1 MYRFVSI
8 SSLRRFCGIVAA
20 LLISSAAAPAADA
33 IDQRVSDLLA
43 RMSVEEKAGQ
53 LVHYCRDKDGEPD
66 AIPLASGFRPPVR
79 GKFSPREYA
88 EFINGLQRQVMDGS
102 PNHIPALIHDECLHG
117 ATAYGRATSFPQSI
131 ALAASFDP
139 DLVGAVA
146 SAIAEEERSIGV
158 RMVCAPVLNLSRDP
172 RWGRTEET
180 YGESPRLA
188 ADIGVAYVKPFRAR
202 GIATAA
208 KHMIA
213 NYGDGGA
220 DSAAVFIEQSELHN
234 VWFKPFRAALHEGG
248 SLAVTPCYNS
258 INGLP
263 THANPW
269 LLTTVLRQLWGFE
282 GIVAADYNA
291 WLIHDTHRLIAPGDP
306 DPRLDDV
313 LRCYRAGM
321 DLPWHDSAWLRPRIV
336 TAVQEG
342 RFPVALLDTVA
353 GRVLRTKALLG
364 VLDQPFADPD
374 QAEKVMHCAEHQAL
388 AKRAAVAGLTL
399 LRNDEKL
406 LPLNPEKIRRLGVA
420 GPHAAKVK
428 LGGYSRGVLPTD
440 VHPLAGLQRR
450 FGAERVVHLT
460 GTPDEMA
467 KAAAGCDAVIYCA
480 GVKEGEAVDRARFD
494 LPGADTPEV
503 RDQHPEVASTGI
515 IDKKRQDPLG
525 NQVAE
530 IRALGATGIPVVLA
544 LVAGSPVGLAP
555 VESSVRAV
563 MTTWYGGE
571 AAGTALAEV
580 LAGDAEPGGRLP
592 ITWPRHGGQIPIYHD
607 LYPSG
612 RGRIHYG
619 DLESSPRFPFGFGL
633 GYTTWTLS
641 NLTVEAAM
649 VQAGEP
655 IRLSVDVVN
664 TGKRAGSQVV
674 QVYVAQRVAAR
685 VLPLQRLEVFRRVD
699 LAAGEQRT
707 ITMELGPDHL
717 GWYDADGVRHI
728 DPGMVE
734 LRVGTSAI
742 HLPLTATVTVGP
754 ADGGALKKNGGT
766 P

>member
-1 MYRFVSI
+1 MPRIVPR
-8 SSLRRFCGIVAA
+8 SSPCRVLGIVAA
-20 LLISSAAAPAADA
+20 LLIAAAIPAADA
-33 IDQRVSDLLA
+33 IDQRVQDLLA

-53 LVHYCRDKDGEPD
+53 IVHYWRDKDGEPD
-66 AIPLASGFRPPVR
+66 AIPLAAGFRPPVR
-79 GKFSPREYA
+79 GKISPREYA

-102 PNHIPALIHDECLHG
+102 PNHIPALLHDECLHG
-117 ATAYGRATSFPQSI
+117 AIAYARATSFPQSI

-139 DLVGAVA
+139 DLVAQVA
-146 SAIAEEERSIGV
+146 SAIAEEERSVGV
-158 RMVCAPVLNLSRDP
+158 RLVLAPVLNLSRDP

-180 YGESPRLA
+180 FGESPRLA
-188 ADIGVAYVKPFRAR
+188 ADVGVAYVKPFRER
-202 GIATAA
+202 GIATAL
-208 KHMIA
+208 KHFVA
-213 NYGDGGA
+213 NYGDGGS
-220 DSAAVFIEQSELHN
+220 DSAAVFIEASELHN
-234 VWFKPFRAALHEGG
+234 VWFKPFRAAVQQGG
-248 SLAVTPCYNS
+248 ALAVMPCYNS
-258 INGLP
+258 LNGLP
-263 THANPW
+263 AHANPW
-269 LLTTVLRQLWGFE
+269 LLTTVLRQGWGFD
-282 GIVAADYNA
+282 GIVVSDYNA
-291 WLIHDTHRLIAPGDP
+291 WQIHGAHKLLPPGGP

-313 LRCYRAGM
+313 LPCYRAGM
-321 DLPWHDSAWLRPRIV
+321 DLPLHHSAGLMPRIAA
-336 TAVQEG
+336 AVQEG
-342 RFPVALLDTVA
+342 RFPVAVLDAAA
-353 GRVLRTKALLG
+353 GRMLRTKALLG

-374 QAEKVMHCAEHQAL
+374 RAEKVMHCAEHQAL

-399 LRNDEKL
+399 LRNDGTL

-450 FGAERVVHLT
+450 FGSEKVVHLT
-460 GTPDEMA
+460 GTPEEMA
-467 KAAAGCDAVIYCA
+467 KAAAGCDVVIYCA

-494 LPGADTPEV
+494 LPGADAPEV
-503 RDQHPEVASTGI
+503 RDQQPEAAGTAI
-515 IDKKRQDPLG
+515 IDKKKQDPLG

-563 MTTWYGGE
+563 LTTWYGGE

-612 RGRIHYG
+612 RGGIHYG

-641 NLTVEAAM
+641 NLTVEAAT
-649 VQAGEP
+649 VKAGEP
-655 IRLSVDVVN
+655 IRLSVQVAN
-664 TGKRAGSQVV
+664 TGTRAGSQVV

-707 ITMELGPDHL
+707 ITLELGPDHL
-717 GWYDADGVRHI
+717 GWYDADGVRHL
-728 DPGMVE
+728 DPGAVE
-734 LRVGTSAI
+734 LRVGTSAGD
-742 HLPLTATVTVGP
+742 LPLTASVTVGL
-754 ADGGALKKNGGT
+754 ADAGARKEEGGA